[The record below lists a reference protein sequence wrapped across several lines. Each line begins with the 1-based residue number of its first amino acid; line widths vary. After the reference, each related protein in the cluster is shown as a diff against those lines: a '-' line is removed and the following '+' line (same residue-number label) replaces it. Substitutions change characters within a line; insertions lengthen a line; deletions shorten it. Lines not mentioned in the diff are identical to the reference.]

1 MVILRGLI
9 YLHNALDSSCIFGL
23 LTSRQNVR
31 LEMEKPIKNQI
42 FWAKNSI
49 EKNLENFDCNIGIS
63 KISTIGVSI
72 PMDMVYNEIDFLPV
86 VVCQGSDEFLD
97 GP

>member
-42 FWAKNSI
+42 FLGAKNSI
-49 EKNLENFDCNIGIS
+49 EKNW
-63 KISTIGVSI
+63 KILIVTSLL
-72 PMDMVYNEIDFLPV
+72 YK
-86 VVCQGSDEFLD
+86 
-97 GP
+97 

>member
-31 LEMEKPIKNQI
+31 LEMEKTNQKSN
-42 FWAKNSI
+42 FWILLYK
-49 EKNLENFDCNIGIS
+49 
-63 KISTIGVSI
+63 
-72 PMDMVYNEIDFLPV
+72 
-86 VVCQGSDEFLD
+86 
-97 GP
+97 

>member
-1 MVILRGLI
+1 MCVWKWK
-9 YLHNALDSSCIFGL
+9 
-23 LTSRQNVR
+23 
-31 LEMEKPIKNQI
+31 KPIKNQI

-49 EKNLENFDCNIGIS
+49 EKNLENFDCYPAYIQNLYYIS
-63 KISTIGVSI
+63 ISI

>member
-49 EKNLENFDCNIGIS
+49 EKNLENFDCNICRYIQNLYYIS
-63 KISTIGVSI
+63 KYTNGHG
-72 PMDMVYNEIDFLPV
+72 L
-86 VVCQGSDEFLD
+86 
-97 GP
+97 

>member
-1 MVILRGLI
+1 MCVW
-9 YLHNALDSSCIFGL
+9 
-23 LTSRQNVR
+23 
-31 LEMEKPIKNQI
+31 KWKNQSKI
-42 FWAKNSI
+42 KFFGAKNS
-49 EKNLENFDCNIGIS
+49 KGKVLENFDCNIGIS

>member
-42 FWAKNSI
+42 FLGAKNSI
-49 EKNLENFDCNIGIS
+49 EKKFG
-63 KISTIGVSI
+63 K
-72 PMDMVYNEIDFLPV
+72 F
-86 VVCQGSDEFLD
+86 
-97 GP
+97 